1 MLLEIYDLEMSL
13 CEIFDDAYNCKFT
26 PGTNFTVFINFTTC
40 MRNYFYYFKSQ
51 TIQANIN
58 SSEENVLF
66 KFELLLP

>member
-40 MRNYFYYFKSQ
+40 MLNYFYQFKSQ
-51 TIQANIN
+51 TVQGNI
-58 SSEENVLF
+58 
-66 KFELLLP
+66 